1 MNKTLSLV
9 KVFMLATFLIVTAQS
24 PTFAANSERLEIVN
38 GTGKNIKAY
47 YLVQAGYKDWGNDRV
62 GGKIFGNGQ
71 TRIFNYDPQF
81 RYFKLRIVFTDGNAV
96 TWQNDNKIDF
106 HDLWRLT
113 IYYDGTKYRVSRNAR
128 G

>member
-1 MNKTLSLV
+1 MNKVLSFAKILVLTLFLV
-9 KVFMLATFLIVTAQS
+9 VTAQS
-24 PTFAANSERLEIVN
+24 QAFASNSERLEIVN
-38 GTGKNIKAY
+38 STGKNIKAY

-81 RYFKLRIVFTDGNAV
+81 RYFKLRIVFADGKTV

-113 IYYDGTKYRVSRNAR
+113 IYHDGSKYRVSRNAR